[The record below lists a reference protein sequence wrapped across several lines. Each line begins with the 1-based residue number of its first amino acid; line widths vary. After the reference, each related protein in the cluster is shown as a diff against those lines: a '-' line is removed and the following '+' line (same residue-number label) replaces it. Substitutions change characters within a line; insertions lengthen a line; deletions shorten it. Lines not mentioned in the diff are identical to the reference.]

1 MDHLQLASQGSP
13 TTPSKMLTQH
23 TGDPL
28 GGRTY
33 QRQCSEGRQ
42 QKQLHHYI
50 DATPTSVD
58 WTYRL
63 HAQHTSPQTDLFR
76 TTSRP
81 TCGSSVTVDDWE
93 FIALER
99 RLWNEVTKAQLL
111 MSLNYVMSQTQ
122 SDNSK
127 KKDGQR
133 LQPHHTLMWP
143 PQPSQD
149 PPGAPSE
156 DRHTRF
162 RVTAD
167 DFVSARLQLHKSRT

>member
-99 RLWNEVTKAQLL
+99 RLWNEVTHKGTATYESELRH
-111 MSLNYVMSQTQ
+111 VA
-122 SDNSK
+122 NSK
-127 KKDGQR
+127 RQLQKERRSKAPTSSHTDVASTAISGPTRSPLRGQAY
-133 LQPHHTLMWP
+133 
-143 PQPSQD
+143 SFSSD
-149 PPGAPSE
+149 S
-156 DRHTRF
+156 
-162 RVTAD
+162 
-167 DFVSARLQLHKSRT
+167 